1 MSERNIR
8 LAMAVDHSQNFQAKH
23 FGDADQYLIYEWS
36 ENKISFVGAEKN
48 QYKSYDEEVEHGS
61 QKKGQAIIDFLKG
74 KGMNVLVSKQFG
86 RNIRM
91 VNRHFIPVI
100 IYNETPENVI
110 PVLNKHMRWIEDEI
124 NNAPPEHKL
133 FTIKHGVMKTAIKS

>member
-1 MSERNIR
+1 MDDKNIR
-8 LAMAVDHSQNFQAKH
+8 LAMAVDHSQNFQSKH
-23 FGDADQYLIYEWS
+23 FGDADQYLIYEW
-36 ENKISFVGAEKN
+36 ENNEINFVGAEIN
-48 QYKSYDEEVEHGS
+48 VYKSYDEEVEHGS

-74 KGMNVLVSKQFG
+74 KGVNVLVSKQFG

-100 IYNETPENVI
+100 IYTEAPDNVI

-124 NNAPPEHKL
+124 INAPPEHKL